1 MKPQPAKPIIKIL
14 RAIFLTILW
23 IFLLSSVLQIFMPNW
38 TKTDENWNIVRQ
50 NITEQKV
57 DLSQFVKMYNEWKF
71 KQITSI
77 NDIKLEWILTDQ
89 YATGQKQEIFSLWT
103 TWKKVY
109 SQDILHYIATK
120 PADLKF
126 WDLWISLTWSTLV
139 KAKYE
144 SQTITSRFLIE
155 NFLSL
160 FFTIILFVLLFRFL
174 MPKGGAWGLWSLMG
188 WNGRMKNAV
197 ESKTTFAEVAWMDE
211 SKNEL
216 EEVVDFLKNPE
227 KYKAAWA
234 KIPRWV
240 LLYWPPGWWKTL
252 LARAVAWEAWVP
264 FFVASWS
271 EFMEMLVG
279 LWAAKVRE
287 LFTKAKAQAPA
298 IIFIDEIDTIGRKR
312 WLWASW
318 GHQEQEQTLNQI
330 LTEMDGFDK
339 ETNVIVIAATN
350 RLDILDPAL
359 LRTWRFDRKVYI
371 WTPTLEER
379 ILILNVHFKNKRL
392 DPGIDMMSLARRTSG
407 LVWADLENIANEAAL
422 RAAKDWRTTI
432 NAFDIEYALEK
443 SVMWPE
449 KKIKSMS
456 EKERNTIAYH
466 ELGHAVTSYFSKDA
480 DPVEKISI
488 VPRWLALWVT
498 WMMPKEDARL
508 YSKAKFLDEMVVML
522 GGRAAETV
530 FFWKENIT
538 TWASNDFERVTRI
551 ASDMI
556 TKYWM
561 DEDLGPVVWKDE
573 NRDAYATFKPFSE
586 KTSQIIDEKVT
597 NLIKDRLATSI
608 KIIDENKEKIHQL
621 AKLILIREYISKE
634 EFFKFMEDDEALEKA
649 IQEAKIHF
657 EDMKQQEQKIQQK
670 LHPEQKKPSIAK
682 RVITKPARMLRPRD
696 NNREKEN

>member
-1 MKPQPAKPIIKIL
+1 MKPQSKNPNNPILKRL
-14 RAIFLTILW
+14 KTTFLVVLW
-23 IFLLSSVLQIFMPNW
+23 IILLSSILQSFSWIGS
-38 TKTDENWNIVRQ
+38 KTDENWNFVRE
-50 NITEQKV
+50 NIIERKV
-57 DLSQFVKMYNEWKF
+57 DLSEFVKLYNEWKF
-71 KQITSI
+71 KNISLI
-77 NDIKLEWILTDQ
+77 NDIKLQWVLADQ
-89 YATGQKQEIFSLWT
+89 YSTWKKEEIFSLGS

-109 SQDILHYIATK
+109 NQDIIQYSTTK
-120 PADLKF
+120 PANAKFSDLG
-126 WDLWISLTWSTLV
+126 ISLTWNTAI
-139 KAKYE
+139 KTKYE

-160 FFTIILFVLLFRFL
+160 FFTIILFVLLFKFL
-174 MPKGGAWGLWSLMG
+174 MPKGWAWGLWGLM
-188 WNGRMKNAV
+188 WNWKMKNAV

-211 SKNEL
+211 AKNEL

-240 LLYWPPGWWKTL
+240 LLYWPPGGWKTL

-271 EFMEMLVG
+271 EFMEMLVWLG
-279 LWAAKVRE
+279 AAKVRE
-287 LFTKAKAQAPA
+287 LFSKAKAQAPA

-312 WLWASW
+312 WLGASW

-379 ILILNVHFKNKRL
+379 ILILNVHFKNKKL
-392 DPGIDMMSLARRTSG
+392 DSWIDMMSLARRTSG

-422 RAAKDWRTTI
+422 RAAKDWRTII
-432 NAFDIEYALEK
+432 NSVDIEYALEK

-466 ELGHAVTSYFSKDA
+466 ELGHAVTSYFSTEA

-508 YSKAKFLDEMVVML
+508 YSKAKFLDEMVVLL

-530 FFWKENIT
+530 FFGKENIT
-538 TWASNDFERVTRI
+538 TWASNDFERVTNI
-551 ASDMI
+551 ASSMI

-561 DEDLGPVVWKDE
+561 DDELGPVVWKDE
-573 NRDAYATFKPFSE
+573 NKDAYTTFKPFSE

-597 NLIKDRLATSI
+597 ALVKDRLARSI
-608 KIIDENKEKIHQL
+608 QIIDENKEKIHQL

-634 EFFKFMEDDEALEKA
+634 EFFKFMEDDQALENA
-649 IQEAKIHF
+649 ITEAKIHF
-657 EDMKQQEQKIQQK
+657 EQMKEQEKQIQQK

-682 RVITKPARMLRPRD
+682 RVITKPARMLKS
-696 NNREKEN
+696 RENH